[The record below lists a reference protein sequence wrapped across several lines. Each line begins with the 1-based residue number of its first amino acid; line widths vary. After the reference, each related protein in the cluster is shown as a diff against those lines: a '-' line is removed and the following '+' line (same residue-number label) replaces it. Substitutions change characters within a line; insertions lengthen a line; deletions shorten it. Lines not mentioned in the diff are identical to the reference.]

1 MQQIQ
6 YFKSAWGDIKNS
18 PGWFGKLCLLALIN
32 FIPIFGQIVTP
43 ELLGK

>member
-18 PGWFGKLCLLALIN
+18 PSWFGKICLLALIN
-32 FIPIFGQIVTP
+32 FIPIFGQIVAY
-43 ELLGK
+43 G